1 MKKLA
6 IIVTTPPS
14 SHLTQTT
21 YQVIHNAISQKV
33 ELVGVFFYQ
42 SGVLNASKY
51 LTVPNDEFPL
61 QKKWQ
66 ALKNQYDIPLYL
78 CSTAAEKY
86 GLIDND
92 NPTNT
97 DLIHCEFIISGLG
110 ELVKLSLEADKVVQ
124 L

>member
-6 IIVTTPPS
+6 VIVTTPPTN
-14 SHLTQTT
+14 HLTQTA
-21 YQVIHNAISQKV
+21 YQIIKTAVNENI
-33 ELVGVFFYQ
+33 ELIGVFFYQ

-51 LTVPNDEFPL
+51 LSVPNDEFPL

-66 ALKNQYDIPLYL
+66 QLHKDHAAPYFL

-86 GLIDND
+86 GLIDANEPM
-92 NPTNT
+92 NTN
-97 DLIHCEFIISGLG
+97 LISDSFSISGLG
-110 ELVKLSLEADKVVQ
+110 ELVMLTLKADRVVQ